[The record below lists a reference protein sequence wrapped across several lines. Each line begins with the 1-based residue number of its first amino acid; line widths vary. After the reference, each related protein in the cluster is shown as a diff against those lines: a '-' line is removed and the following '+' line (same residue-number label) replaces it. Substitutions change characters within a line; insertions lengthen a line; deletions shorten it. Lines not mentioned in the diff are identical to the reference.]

1 MLFSMI
7 CYLFLHYLFV
17 SASHFASVFKSRV
30 KEISYKRTNPGSLS
44 HRRRNWFIMSKK
56 HDWNS
61 SNIIDDVDYHEEDAQ
76 AFRKLLGAKDQGE
89 GGDSQ
94 SSLNSGYVLRG
105 RIVEITKDFVVID
118 VGLKS
123 EGLVPISEFTDLS
136 EIALGNEVEAFLDQT
151 EGEDGQ
157 IVLSRDKARRLRQW
171 ENIVHNCTEGSI
183 VTGKVMRKV
192 KGGLMVDIGV
202 EAFLP
207 GSQIDNK
214 RIKNLDEY
222 LDKTY
227 DFKILKINTD
237 RKNIVVSRRE
247 LLEEERMSKK
257 VEMLENFH
265 EGEIRHGIV
274 KNITDFGVF
283 LDVDGVDGLLHITDM
298 TWKRIK
304 HPSEMVALG
313 DKLEVI
319 ILHVDKDK
327 GRVALGMKQKESN
340 PWEEIEKKYPP
351 GTHVKGKIVSLVPY
365 GAFMEIESGIEG
377 LIHVSEMSWTKTI
390 NDPSEMLKKGDEV
403 EAIVLS
409 VQKDEGKISL
419 GMKQLEKNPW
429 DEVEK
434 KYSIGSSVTAE
445 IRNLT
450 NYGAFVELEPG
461 IDGLIHISDL
471 SWIKKV
477 SHPSEVFKKGDKV
490 DAVVLS
496 VDKENKKITL
506 GVKQLSENPWE
517 NTEKMMPVGSLVKG
531 VVTKITAF
539 GAFVELASG
548 LEGLIHVTEL
558 SDKPFGKVEEV
569 ISKGQEVTAKVIKL
583 DPEHKKISLSIKEYL
598 IEKNKENH
606 DDILVGEKKKRAPK
620 KKKEKAAEEEENT

>member
-1 MLFSMI
+1 
-7 CYLFLHYLFV
+7 
-17 SASHFASVFKSRV
+17 
-30 KEISYKRTNPGSLS
+30 
-44 HRRRNWFIMSKK
+44 
-56 HDWNS
+56 
-61 SNIIDDVDYHEEDAQ
+61 
-76 AFRKLLGAKDQGE
+76 LLGATVHGE
-89 GGDSQ
+89 GGGSQ
-94 SSLNSGYVLRG
+94 SSLSSGYVLRG

-171 ENIVHNCTEGSI
+171 ENIVENCTEGSI

-319 ILHVDKDK
+319 ILHVDKEK

-351 GTHVKGKIVSLVPY
+351 GTHVKGKVVSLVPY

-419 GMKQLEKNPW
+419 GMKQLENNPW

-434 KYSIGSSVTAE
+434 KYPIGSGVTAE

-490 DAVVLS
+490 EAVVLS

-531 VVTKITAF
+531 IVTKITAF

-548 LEGLIHVTEL
+548 LEGLIHVTEI

-620 KKKEKAAEEEENT
+620 KKKEKAAEEENA